1 MTKLRPA
8 LFQPF
13 PSAAPQTASFYRLGR
28 FTSASLLAA
37 AALLPLTGCQGHTP
51 NFSSL
56 THLFHHR
63 KSVSK
68 SNTTDYA
75 ANLQNTA
82 GMPKLD
88 ILKWPDVTAIQPQV
102 QKFYDDRDGEIAWTR
117 DGAPTPQAARLIQMF
132 GAAADKGLQPEDYD
146 ASRWAQRVAGLAQI
160 RTAHDT
166 SDTASN
172 TIAQFD
178 VAMTVTA
185 MRYLGDL
192 HLGRINPQTLDFD
205 IDVPTRRA
213 QFDLA
218 TLLNEQLVDADD
230 VTTIAD
236 KVESQNP
243 MYQKTE
249 QALPKYLR
257 FAKQEVAQPPT
268 PLPPVSKTISPG
280 GSYPGVTEL
289 AARLTL
295 EGDMQALASGQP
307 AGNAYTPELADAVK
321 TFQSRHGLQPDGKL
335 TQATVE
341 AMNIPM
347 STRVQ
352 QINDSLERWRWLPDN
367 FVKPRVL
374 VNLPEYY
381 VRAFDAGGNEAFKM
395 KVVDGQNKDDHNTPV
410 FVRTMRFV
418 IFRPYWNLPTD
429 IVKKDLLARH
439 ANAGYFE
446 SHHYQVVDRAG
457 KPVTGWSMD
466 DLEHARYNVRQKP
479 GPKNS
484 LGLVKFMFPN
494 EYDIY
499 MHSTP
504 EVNLFNLAQ
513 RDRSHGCI
521 RLDDPEKMANWVLN
535 GQGDWDAAK
544 IHEAMYGEPLPGD
557 ADNQTADTAPGDA
570 GAKPSEDDPDSGPA
584 STAAQVKDNKQV
596 NLQTTLPVVITYLT
610 ANADEDGTM
619 HFFND
624 IYGYDKSMEDALVK
638 PRPYD
643 QKTAKINPHMAAGGT
658 E

>member
-1 MTKLRPA
+1 MNAPKISRPSLSSVCFVHPAATRYAAVGLLATLAILPMTGCK
-8 LFQPF
+8 
-13 PSAAPQTASFYRLGR
+13 GK
-28 FTSASLLAA
+28 ASL
-37 AALLPLTGCQGHTP
+37 
-51 NFSSL
+51 SSL
-56 THLFHHR
+56 TRLFHHR

-68 SNTTDYA
+68 DNTTDYA
-75 ANLQNTA
+75 SNLQNIA
-82 GMPKLD
+82 GQPQLQS
-88 ILKWPDVTAIQPQV
+88 LKWPDISEIQPQV
-102 QKFYDDRDGEIAWTR
+102 QKFYDDRDWELAWTR
-117 DGAPTPQAARLIQMF
+117 DGKPTDQATRLIQFF
-132 GAAADKGLQPEDYD
+132 GDAAKKGLQPEDYD
-146 ASRWAQRVAGLAQI
+146 SSRWAERTAGLDRL
-160 RTAHDT
+160 RTSHDT
-166 SDTASN
+166 TETAGN

-178 VAMTVTA
+178 VAMTVNA

-205 IDVPTRRA
+205 IDVPARRA
-213 QFDLA
+213 QFDLP
-218 TLLNEQLVDADD
+218 TIVNDQLVDADD
-230 VTTIAD
+230 VTTVVNA
-236 KVESQNP
+236 VEPQSP
-243 MYQKTE
+243 MYKKTE
-249 QALPKYLR
+249 DALPQYLELA
-257 FAKQEVAQPPT
+257 AKQTSPQ

-280 GSYPGVTEL
+280 GSYPGIAALTERL
-289 AARLTL
+289 AL
-295 EGDMQALASGQP
+295 EGDMQAPAAGAP
-307 AGNAYTPELADAVK
+307 AGNTYTPELAQAV
-321 TFQSRHGLQPDGKL
+321 TQFQNRHGLMPDGKL
-335 TQATVE
+335 SQSTIAALNV
-341 AMNIPM
+341 PM

-352 QINDSLERWRWLPDN
+352 QIDDSLERWRWLPDN

-381 VRAFDAGGNEAFKM
+381 VRTYNPGGDLAFKM
-395 KVVDGQNKDDHNTPV
+395 KVVDGQNKDEHNTPV
-410 FVRTMRFV
+410 FVRTMRYV

-446 SHHYQVVDRAG
+446 SHDYEVVNKAG

-521 RLDDPEKMANWVLN
+521 RLNDPEKMANWVLN
-535 GQGDWDAAK
+535 GQGDWNAAK
-544 IHEAMYGEPLPGD
+544 IHEAMYGVPLPGD
-557 ADNQTADTAPGDA
+557 NNAADASPDTS
-570 GAKPSEDDPDSGPA
+570 AKPADADSSTDDPDSGPA
-584 STAAQVKDNKQV
+584 STAPQVKDNKQV
-596 NLQTTLPVVITYLT
+596 NLQTTLPVVIFYLT

-619 HFFND
+619 HFFD
-624 IYGYDKSMEDALVK
+624 DMYGYDKNMEDALAK

-643 QKTAKINPHMAAGGT
+643 QRTAKIDPHMAAGGT